1 MTNSKTVVVGDVE
14 YKINLLPP
22 TRSIKLLT
30 KISKVIGEPMATMS
44 GAGDEKK
51 VEDLMPKAVQL
62 LMANMDEDSVIII
75 IKEMMSCVFKENKS
89 INFEIE
95 FLGRLDVMFDL
106 CKEVLEV
113 NYKEFLGKIM
123 ALVK

>member
-95 FLGRLDVMFDL
+95 FLGRLDVMIDL
-106 CKEVLEV
+106 CKEVLEL